1 MQFRKTERKVRKNN
15 TFSLLTWNV
24 LVAELVD
31 AFPRADKGIFA
42 WEYRK

>member
-1 MQFRKTERKVRKNN
+1 MQFRKTERKVRTYN

-31 AFPRADKGIFA
+31 AFPRADKRIFA